1 MTQENIKKLEN
12 SIDNLKNKSSK
23 IFFIVQDTKG
33 NAKASVRYI
42 YQMAMALKKQGYS
55 PIILHEKSDY
65 TGVNSWLDA
74 SYMSE
79 LEHRPI
85 EGQNLE
91 VSPEDIIVVP
101 ELYGFILEQIT
112 KLNCGKVI
120 LCQAYDWMLETLQPG
135 QTWAQFNFFKCITTS
150 EDQKEY
156 ISHIM
161 RNTSFDVIPPLISD
175 SFKKQYYPPKPIV
188 AIHSRDQRDS
198 LNLIKTFYLKY
209 PQYRWIT
216 FRDMRGLS
224 EKEFAKA
231 LQDTFV
237 SVWIDP
243 TSAFGTYPLECMKV
257 GVPVIGVT
265 PRLKHSWMN
274 DNNGV
279 WIPNQ
284 GQIVDYVADF
294 IQNWIEDNINPE
306 LYELGE
312 KEAEKY
318 SDISAFE
325 ELVVT
330 IFQSYIQQRLESF
343 EEQLNKLSETVEQ

>member
-1 MTQENIKKLEN
+1 MEQEKIKNLEK
-12 SIDNLKNKSSK
+12 SIDNMKNKLSK
-23 IFFIVQDTKG
+23 IFFVVQDTKG
-33 NAKASVRYI
+33 NPKASVRYI
-42 YQMAMALKKQGYS
+42 YQMALALKKNGYS
-55 PIILHEKSDY
+55 PVILHEKPDY
-65 TGVNSWLDA
+65 TGVASWLDET
-74 SYMSE
+74 YMNE

-112 KLNCGKVI
+112 KLTCGKVI
-120 LCQAYDWMLETLQPG
+120 LCQSYDWMLETLQPG
-135 QTWAQFNFFKCITTS
+135 QTWQQFGITKCITTT

-156 ISHIM
+156 ISHVM
-161 RNTSFDVIPPLISD
+161 RNTSFDIIPPVISD
-175 SFKKQYYPPKPIV
+175 CFKKQFYPPKPIV

-224 EKEFAKA
+224 EQDFAKA
-231 LQDTFV
+231 LQDAFV

-243 TSAFGTYPLECMKV
+243 SSSFGTYPLECMKV

-265 PRLKHSWMN
+265 PRLKHSWVN
-274 DNNGV
+274 ENNGI

-284 GQIVDYVADF
+284 AQLVDYIADF

-306 LYELGE
+306 LYELAE

-318 SDISAFE
+318 SDLNIFE

-330 IFQSYIQQRLESF
+330 TFQSYIQQRSDAF